1 MSRDAGMPRGCPP
14 ERVRLRG
21 SRVATWLPR
30 ARAYLVLELADAELL
45 HLLHALP
52 LLLLETRGSGRCD
65 AAVSDA
71 WENLSCGVVGLTTTG
86 AGDRASD

>member
-1 MSRDAGMPRGCPP
+1 MRGCPGGAHRRGCDF
-14 ERVRLRG
+14 EGRG
-21 SRVATWLPR
+21 SRRGP

-52 LLLLETRGSGRCD
+52 LLLLETRSLGRCD

-71 WENLSCGVVGLTTTG
+71 WENLSCRVVGLTTG

>member
-1 MSRDAGMPRGCPP
+1 MSRVAGMPRGCPP

-21 SRVATWLPR
+21 SRVATWAR

-52 LLLLETRGSGRCD
+52 LLLLETRSLGRCD

-71 WENLSCGVVGLTTTG
+71 WENLSCRVVGLTTG
-86 AGDRASD
+86 AGDWASD